1 MSRYLTLRIVC
12 NVIADDYSQDTGTKI
27 DTGKEKEEVS
37 LKRGRSG
44 STVLAQR
51 VPLGPGRSQVA
62 PPIANTV
69 TARAPPGRARQSAAT
84 GLKRPTRYFSER
96 IKEDIDILVKEE
108 EDEHVMDLETD
119 LDDVQT
125 YEEEIV
131 VKKQEEPMLM
141 EESEPEDQMEPSTA
155 EKPPRVW
162 PEFATEPRH
171 RFRDEVQ
178 AIRESYHDVIDMYDT
193 TMVSEYAEEIFE
205 YMGDLEV
212 RFFSIPCNDS
222 L

>member
-1 MSRYLTLRIVC
+1 MYL
-12 NVIADDYSQDTGTKI
+12 IADDYTQDTGTKAG
-27 DTGKEKEEVS
+27 TGKEKEEVGF
-37 LKRGRSG
+37 KRGRSG

-69 TARAPPGRARQSAAT
+69 TARAPPVRARLSVAT
-84 GLKRPTRYFSER
+84 GLKRPTRYLSER
-96 IKEDIDILVKEE
+96 IKEDIEVKE

-119 LDDVQT
+119 LVDVQN
-125 YEEEIV
+125 EAIV
-131 VKKQEEPMLM
+131 VKKQEEEEPMLM
-141 EESEPEDQMEPSTA
+141 EESEPEDRMEPSTTT
-155 EKPPRVW
+155 KPPRIW
-162 PEFATEPRH
+162 PEFATEPAH

-178 AIRESYHDVIDMYDT
+178 AIRESYHDVVDMYDT

-212 RFFSIPCNDS
+212 RFFSIP
-222 L
+222 

>member
-1 MSRYLTLRIVC
+1 MIMR
-12 NVIADDYSQDTGTKI
+12 QETGAKAG
-27 DTGKEKEEVS
+27 TGKEKEEVGF
-37 LKRGRSG
+37 KRGRSG

-62 PPIANTV
+62 PPIANTI
-69 TARAPPGRARQSAAT
+69 TARAPPVRARLSVTT
-84 GLKRPTRYFSER
+84 GLKRPTRYLSER
-96 IKEDIDILVKEE
+96 IKEDIVVKEE
-108 EDEHVMDLETD
+108 EEDGHVMDLETD

-125 YEEEIV
+125 YEDAVV
-131 VKKQEEPMLM
+131 VKEQEEEPMLM

-155 EKPPRVW
+155 TKPPRVW
-162 PEFATEPRH
+162 PEFATEPTN

-178 AIRESYHDVIDMYDT
+178 AIRESYHDVVDMFDT

-212 RFFSIPCNDS
+212 RFFSIP
-222 L
+222 